1 MANVGYR
8 PTVVA
13 GQNKALL
20 EVNLFNFKQDLYGES
35 IRVFFIS
42 KIRDEVK
49 FSNIEVLQEQ
59 LLADKKKAKEILAK
73 HSNEEF

>member
-1 MANVGYR
+1 MS
-8 PTVVA
+8 TVVA

-59 LLADKKKAKEILAK
+59 LLADKEKAKEILAK

>member
-59 LLADKKKAKEILAK
+59 LLADKKKAKEILAI
-73 HSNEEF
+73 HSNDEF

>member
-59 LLADKKKAKEILAK
+59 I
-73 HSNEEF
+73 

>member
-73 HSNEEF
+73 HSNYEF